1 MKIKEK
7 KYFIVIDSDEQVSTF
22 QLKLDDV
29 NIDYSNEDL
38 QTRLNSYRFK
48 NQTVK
53 VFVNEKNRIIRW
65 QYNTSA

>member
-7 KYFIVIDSDEQVSTF
+7 KYFIVIDSDEQVNTF
-22 QLKLDDV
+22 QIKLDDV